1 VNLSRVPILLSLLFS
16 GCVSL
21 PPTAVPQEP
30 DYVVAV
36 ESVRI
41 PTTEP
46 WVSRFAYHTWF
57 DLKRGAENNW
67 ERVEILS
74 AESGVNIYHIPP
86 ADARGRTRWDNPVEV
101 VGLVTGE
108 AAREMI
114 PGLEE
119 RARNYPDRAAYTA
132 WPGPNSNSFITY
144 LARATP
150 GLKLQFNHNA
160 VGRDYTPWFY
170 AGRSVSGSGVQLDT
184 WLLGLQAGWREGIQV
199 HFLQLTFGISLF
211 PPALELPILPRIG
224 LPPARP

>member
-1 VNLSRVPILLSLLFS
+1 
-16 GCVSL
+16 
-21 PPTAVPQEP
+21 VPQEP

-224 LPPARP
+224 LPPASP